1 MQLTLSSAFSIFIA
15 SRRHY
20 QPHHHYVPLIAKMS
34 DNNNNDELIEKERS
48 KSAFKYV
55 EDISPGLRLEMDL
68 KTIYHTSISEF
79 QEVQVIESYFGK
91 TLVTDGKTQ
100 STEHDEFVYHESL
113 VHPPLFWS
121 ALLSGKTNADG
132 TRSSGGAPKSV
143 FIGGG
148 GELATAREVLKHN
161 SIERVVMVDIDPK
174 VVEVCK
180 KYMPEWGG
188 EAVTN
193 HPKMELIVGDAHQ
206 YLMETQEKF
215 DVIIMDISDPIEAGP
230 GIALYTQELYQRAS
244 EVLNRPNG
252 VFVTQ
257 AGSADSVPHPH
268 AFPEKYDEDHE
279 EENKETWCFS
289 AIMNTLATVFDHAIP
304 YTAPVPSFGE
314 DWGFVMAFN
323 GDEKEART
331 LVDLPY
337 ELVDDLIE
345 ERIEAVQGVPEHRYR
360 SKGVKRAIIG
370 NEKGGDAMKYY
381 DGITHGGLF
390 SISKPLRL
398 AMKSDERI
406 MTVDNPVFMY

>member
-1 MQLTLSSAFSIFIA
+1 MQLPKLSAIPVIA
-15 SRRHY
+15 SR
-20 QPHHHYVPLIAKMS
+20 QLHHLRSSSSLIAKMA
-34 DNNNNDELIEKERS
+34 DNDEIIDKERS

-55 EDISPGLRLEMDL
+55 EDVAPGLRLEMEL
-68 KTIYHTSISEF
+68 KTIYHTAVSEF
-79 QEVQVIESYFGK
+79 QEVQVIDTYFGK

-121 ALLSGKTNADG
+121 ALLSGKSQPDG
-132 TRSSGGAPKSV
+132 TRIHGSAPKSV

-161 SIERVVMVDIDPK
+161 SIERLVMVDIDPK
-174 VVEVCK
+174 VMEVCK
-180 KYMPEWGG
+180 KYMPQWGG

-193 HPKMELIVGDAHQ
+193 HPKMELIVGDAHK

-230 GIALYTQELYQRAS
+230 GIALYTQEFYRRTS
-244 EVLNRPNG
+244 EVLKKPNG

-257 AGSADSVPHPH
+257 AGSADFIPHPH
-268 AFPEKYDEDHE
+268 AFPEDGDD
-279 EENKETWCFS
+279 ENKESWCFS
-289 AIMNTLATVFDHAIP
+289 PIMNTLATVFDHAIP

-323 GDEKEART
+323 GDAKEARA
-331 LVDLPY
+331 LADLPN
-337 ELVDDLIE
+337 EVIDDLIE
-345 ERIEAVQGVPEHRYR
+345 ERIEAVPGVPEHNYR
-360 SKGVKRAIIG
+360 SKGVKLLAG
-370 NEKGGDAMKYY
+370 NEKGSEALKHY
-381 DGITHGGLF
+381 DGVTHRGLF
-390 SISKPLRL
+390 SLSKSLRI
-398 AMKSDERI
+398 AMKSDQRV

>member
-1 MQLTLSSAFSIFIA
+1 MQLNISSAFSIFIA

-20 QPHHHYVPLIAKMS
+20 LRHHHLHSSCSSSSLIAKMS
-34 DNNNNDELIEKERS
+34 DNNNDELIEKERS

-132 TRSSGGAPKSV
+132 TRSPGGAPKSV

-244 EVLNRPNG
+244 E
-252 VFVTQ
+252 
-257 AGSADSVPHPH
+257 DS
-268 AFPEKYDEDHE
+268 
-279 EENKETWCFS
+279 
-289 AIMNTLATVFDHAIP
+289 
-304 YTAPVPSFGE
+304 
-314 DWGFVMAFN
+314 
-323 GDEKEART
+323 
-331 LVDLPY
+331 
-337 ELVDDLIE
+337 IE
-345 ERIEAVQGVPEHRYR
+345 
-360 SKGVKRAIIG
+360 S
-370 NEKGGDAMKYY
+370 
-381 DGITHGGLF
+381 T
-390 SISKPLRL
+390 
-398 AMKSDERI
+398 
-406 MTVDNPVFMY
+406 